1 LEAVTSFGVGIM
13 LSMLKQTGLS
23 RADHTISADLTNGP
37 MENHVVTEGG
47 SQPYIRFLQTH
58 LIWCAKEQHE
68 SLFEE
73 LILQGLYKNQPGS
86 KHAVPVDNVGDIIHF
101 KTDNDDDSEFSK
113 RALTWAVENENLLMM
128 LELLKL
134 EHHCHNTEEEAHTC
148 LQHVT
153 SSNTNDFS
161 SWIFEQSKN
170 LTKNSLTVPSLVGK
184 LLVTQLFTVQ
194 LLLLTKTSFL

>member
-1 LEAVTSFGVGIM
+1 
-13 LSMLKQTGLS
+13 
-23 RADHTISADLTNGP
+23 
-37 MENHVVTEGG
+37 MENRGVTEEG

-73 LILQGLYKNQPGS
+73 LMIHGLNKNQPGS
-86 KHAVPVDNVGDIIHF
+86 KHAVSVDNVSVIIHF
-101 KTDNDDDSEFSK
+101 KKDDDHSVFSE
-113 RALTWAVENENLLMM
+113 RALTWAVKNENWKMM

-134 EHHCHNTEEEAHTC
+134 EHHCHNTEEEVHEC

-153 SSNTNDFS
+153 SSNTDEFS

-170 LTKNSLTVPSLVGK
+170 
-184 LLVTQLFTVQ
+184 
-194 LLLLTKTSFL
+194 